1 MTKFQTIKSNIAPL
15 TQFDS
20 LSLSDYTYAVYY
32 WSDGVEIKECSSENK
47 LETSRTGAYLL
58 ELRAFNENQELYLIR
73 VEDGEHAYQGR
84 IRQDETGDDIL
95 IFDEE
100 HKIWGDPEKNC
111 SENGSTTLKEDRG
124 IEVTLPISVDKGK
137 TAFITVRNYFNKADG
152 DLQSVDWRF
161 VAFSTKEAT
170 PYLSEVKGENDA

>member
-1 MTKFQTIKSNIAPL
+1 MRKFQTIKSNIAPL
-15 TQFDS
+15 TQFDG

-32 WSDGVEIKECSSENK
+32 WSDGVEIKECSSEDK
-47 LETSRTGAYLL
+47 IETSRTGAYLL
-58 ELRAFNENQELYLIR
+58 EPRAFDENQELYLIR

-111 SENGSTTLKEDRG
+111 SANGSTTLKEDRG

-137 TAFITVRNYFNKADG
+137 TAFITVRNYFNTADG

-170 PYLSEVKGENDA
+170 PYLSEVKGENDG

>member
-1 MTKFQTIKSNIAPL
+1 MTKFQTIKSKITPL

-20 LSLSDYTYAVYY
+20 LSLSGYTYAVYY
-32 WSDGVEIKECSSENK
+32 WSDGVEIKECSSD
-47 LETSRTGAYLL
+47 
-58 ELRAFNENQELYLIR
+58 LIR

-84 IRQDETGDDIL
+84 IRQDKTGDDIL

-124 IEVTLPISVDKGK
+124 IEVTLPIPVDKGE
-137 TAFITVRNYFNKADG
+137 TAFITVRNYFNTADG

-161 VAFSTKEAT
+161 VAFSKKEAT